1 MRITRKTIGIGA
13 ALTLGIGGVALA
25 TMPSASG
32 ASQSVTARMIDQ
44 NGNPAGQ
51 ITFTINSAK
60 TKVHAVAQFPR
71 EFEGFHGFHVHAKGV
86 CDPKAVDDKGVPT
99 PFFTAGG
106 HFSITVQGHRS
117 HSGDLPSL
125 MVLGDGTAD
134 MTFNTDRFS
143 VGQLLDSD
151 GSAVMIH
158 VGPDNFANIPTR
170 YVSSAAPQGGP
181 DAATHGTGDAGGR
194 LACGVVK

>member
-1 MRITRKTIGIGA
+1 MRLNRKTIGVGA
-13 ALTLGIGGVALA
+13 ALTLTIGGVALA
-25 TMPSASG
+25 VMPSASS
-32 ASQSVTARMIDQ
+32 AEQTVTARMVDQ
-44 NGNPAGQ
+44 NGNNAGQ
-51 ITFTINSAK
+51 INFTINRAK
-60 TKVHAVAQFPR
+60 TQVHARAQFPR
-71 EFEGFHGFHVHAKGV
+71 EFEGFHGFHIHAKGI

-106 HFSITVQGHRS
+106 HFSITTQGHRS

-134 MTFNTDRFS
+134 MTFNTDRFTI
-143 VGQLLDSD
+143 GQLLDSD

-170 YVSSAAPQGGP
+170 YVSPAAPQGGP
-181 DAATHGTGDAGGR
+181 DSPTHLTGDAGGR